1 MRIFS
6 QWLCFLSFFAESL
19 NTWALLAFPRP
30 SLEGGCN
37 SSDSCPKFL
46 GLDKQTSSAK
56 DCLTQHVKLKLAS
69 QRHEAAREVQQC
81 RPYSQP

>member
-1 MRIFS
+1 MALFPIVFCKICEYMGPACIS
-6 QWLCFLSFFAESL
+6 Q
-19 NTWALLAFPRP
+19 AFP
-30 SLEGGCN
+30 GGACN
-37 SSDSCPKFL
+37 SADNCPKFL